1 MCSSWGE
8 SASLFLLDRMWLW
21 AVGDGGRRSWAP
33 QPSAES
39 QPLQADSVDRS
50 WQFRLSR
57 KTVWLSFFFVFFVF
71 SSFLM
76 KLNITIHVGHAAA
89 ASLCWG
95 RLNKNIKIFPHLFF
109 FLLNA
114 TVRSHQMIKN
124 TQIASTNSIN
134 AVVVSHR
141 NRALMQSV
149 PFRLACFV
157 FFPPPNNDFSELE
170 PPPIKLMG
178 DLLSPYRKWAF

>member
-39 QPLQADSVDRS
+39 QPLQADSGDRS

-57 KTVWLSFFFVFFVF
+57 KTVWLSFFLFFFFFSHETQHLYTGRARSGSELVPRQTQQKHQNI
-71 SSFLM
+71 SSF
-76 KLNITIHVGHAAA
+76 V
-89 ASLCWG
+89 
-95 RLNKNIKIFPHLFF
+95 F
-109 FLLNA
+109 FLLNTTA
-114 TVRSHQMIKN
+114 RSHQMIKN